1 MSSEKVPSFDPAEC
15 ASLHNHILERAIQ
28 QSPDT
33 AQPSRDTLQACS
45 DAIRARLLP
54 DIQEFLATITVRS
67 ASPASTPLTP
77 FSLQPDP
84 ERFFQHT
91 ELPQFAEYKD
101 NLVMLYP
108 AKDTAGGLFFL
119 QQHKIA
125 SWIDSDLKLPSKSS
139 WLPLASILKRWLH
152 MWDTGKI
159 TSGPKLQPWC
169 EGDLQATLKAWD
181 ELVDAIQDKRPKP
194 VPRPPTPA
202 PLIEHSVAATWA
214 EQSFQHAF
222 LTRARRPAFSC
233 LAPGMHMWSTK
244 AFEAAHA
251 AEPQDSERKQV
262 IGRKPDDPE
271 DYQSAL
277 SRDLAP
283 TLLFPGRAVE
293 STWRDP
299 SKPSLR
305 DYKGRGSA
313 LLNRKA
319 GLYLCPVEGWSDAV
333 VFSDGRGR
341 ENVFTYRGSCP
352 WMPGRP
358 PALLR
363 DVLKSW
369 KTIVVNGNWPVRD
382 TGVFGNMMYFHS
394 LGGNLES
401 ADVHWNWEVAT
412 SF

>member
-15 ASLHNHILERAIQ
+15 ATLHNHILERATRQ
-28 QSPDT
+28 DSND
-33 AQPSRDTLQACS
+33 AQPSRDALQACS
-45 DAIRARLLP
+45 DAIRSRLLP

-67 ASPASTPLTP
+67 PSTASTPLTP

-84 ERFFQHT
+84 ARFFQHT
-91 ELPQFAEYKD
+91 ELPQFAKYKD

-125 SWIDSDLKLPSKSS
+125 SWIDSDLKLPPKSS
-139 WLPLASILKRWLH
+139 WLPLAAILKQWLQ

-169 EGDLQATLKAWD
+169 ERDLQATLEAWD

-194 VPRPPTPA
+194 VPRPPSPA
-202 PLIEHSVAATWA
+202 PLIEHSVAATWT

-222 LTRARRPAFSC
+222 LTRARRPGFSC
-233 LAPGMHMWSTK
+233 LAPGMHTWSTK
-244 AFEAAHA
+244 SFEAAHA

-271 DYQSAL
+271 DYQSVL

-283 TLLFPGRAVE
+283 TLLFIGRAAE

-313 LLNRKA
+313 LMNRKA
-319 GLYLCPVEGWSDAV
+319 GLYLCPFEDWSDAV

-363 DVLKSW
+363 DVLRAW
-369 KTIVVNGNWPVRD
+369 KTIVVKGHWPVRD
-382 TGVFGNMMYFHS
+382 VGVFGNMMYFHS
-394 LGGNLES
+394 LGNLES
-401 ADVHWNWEVAT
+401 ADVYWNWDIAT